1 MVPASQAPCR
11 AGLLRRRSDFDLRKL
26 LPAPTNT
33 PIDAGPFFCLGLVL
47 ASDPEDTSLTDV
59 TIHRLCV
66 QERDE
71 LSMFLAAGR
80 HIEVFRKKAEAAG
93 KPLPVTI
100 NMGLD
105 PAIYIGACFEA
116 PTTPFGYN
124 ELGVAGITPA
134 TGGAGTGRGGKRKR
148 SRGRKSSSRA
158 NCFPACA

>member
-1 MVPASQAPCR
+1 M
-11 AGLLRRRSDFDLRKL
+11 

-47 ASDPEDTSLTDV
+47 ASDPEDASLTDV

-80 HIEVFRKKAEAAG
+80 HIEVFRKKAEEAG
-93 KPLPVTI
+93 KLLPVTI

-105 PAIYIGACFEA
+105 PAIYIGACF
-116 PTTPFGYN
+116 
-124 ELGVAGITPA
+124 
-134 TGGAGTGRGGKRKR
+134 
-148 SRGRKSSSRA
+148 
-158 NCFPACA
+158 

>member
-1 MVPASQAPCR
+1 MPTIRTSICVN
-11 AGLLRRRSDFDLRKL
+11 L

-47 ASDPEDTSLTDV
+47 ASDPEDASLTDV

-71 LSMFLAAGR
+71 LSMSLAAGR
-80 HIEVFRKKAEAAG
+80 HIEVFRKKAEEAG

-105 PAIYIGACFEA
+105 PAIYIGACFGSPLLRPSA
-116 PTTPFGYN
+116 TTSW
-124 ELGVAGITPA
+124 VSPA
-134 TGGAGTGRGGKRKR
+134 RYVRPPSSWCRVWPYRKKRLR
-148 SRGRKSSSRA
+148 VRK
-158 NCFPACA
+158 